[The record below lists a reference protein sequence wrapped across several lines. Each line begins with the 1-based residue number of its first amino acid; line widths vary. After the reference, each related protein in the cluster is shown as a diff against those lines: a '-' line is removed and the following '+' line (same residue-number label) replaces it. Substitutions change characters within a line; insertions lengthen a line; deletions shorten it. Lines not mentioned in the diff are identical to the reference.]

1 MGEPRRKTN
10 KIQKKGKNGI
20 TLIALVITIIVLLIL
35 AGISITM
42 LTGDNSILK
51 RAGDA
56 REKTN
61 SSNIKEQI
69 QIATM
74 STLSNGNGQIKDDA
88 LRTEIKKSIS
98 GVTDNDITGNEK
110 NGWQVK
116 KDNKAYYIEP
126 NGETGEAF
134 WEEVKDENGNITEIR
149 RVDGTVT
156 GLKIGDTINYD
167 PTSGL
172 DRTSDVQMQIVS
184 DKTKNGMAK
193 QTIDLRDYTGTWK
206 LLGVQKGNLILI
218 SSEVIG
224 NEPKTTINTRSS
236 KAFYFGYEKAYQNFE
251 EELNKI
257 CSIFGNGNY
266 AESARSIN
274 AKDINRIT
282 GYDPKHTGV
291 NTNKATQAEISV
303 GKPYATGN
311 LWQYGNEASFYWDG
325 TDKPKYTSKVA
336 NGNLT
341 NAHNTKF
348 CWYDGNSWQSNN
360 YKTLPGKICELK
372 FDAYRYYPETLTEV
386 KNEDAEIGI
395 KHSSVEYDLLFGLE
409 DAYFLS
415 NICIGMTDDRDVSY
429 SFLSTYRG
437 RISDD
442 FRFMSSY
449 DAKAYHGLRIET
461 SC

>member
-1 MGEPRRKTN
+1 MNRNLKKKEFVKRRK
-10 KIQKKGKNGI
+10 GI

-35 AGISITM
+35 AGISISM
-42 LTGDNSILK
+42 LAGDNSILN
-51 RAGDA
+51 RAGQA
-56 REKTN
+56 REKNGTTGT
-61 SSNIKEQI
+61 KEQI

-74 STLSNGNGQIKDDA
+74 SALSNGNGQIKDDD
-88 LRTEIKKSIS
+88 LRAEIKKNIS
-98 GVTDNDITGNEK
+98 GVTDNDITGNER

-116 KDNKAYYIEP
+116 KDNKAFAIS
-126 NGETGEAF
+126 NTGNVNEAF
-134 WEEVKDENGNITEIR
+134 WEEVKDENGNVTEVK
-149 RVDGTVT
+149 RVDGTIT
-156 GLKIGDTINYD
+156 GLKIGDIINYD
-167 PTSGL
+167 STSGL
-172 DRTSDVQMQIVS
+172 DRTNEAQMQIIS
-184 DKTKNGMAK
+184 DKTKNGLVK

-224 NEPKTTINTRSS
+224 NEPITTINTRSR
-236 KAFYFGYEKAYQNFE
+236 KAFYFGYEVAYQNYE

-257 CSIFGNGNY
+257 CSLFGNGNY

-274 AKDINRIT
+274 AEDINKIT
-282 GYDPKHTGV
+282 GYDSKHTGV
-291 NTNKATQAEISV
+291 NTNKATQAEINAKS
-303 GKPYATGN
+303 PYAAGN
-311 LWQYGNEASFYWDG
+311 LWQYGNVATFYWDG

-341 NAHNTKF
+341 NAHSTKF

-360 YKTLPGKICELK
+360 YKTLTEKICELK
-372 FDAYRYYPETLTEV
+372 FDSYRYYPETLTEV

-395 KHSSVEYDLLFGLE
+395 KHSSVEYNLLFGLE

-415 NICIGMTDDRDVSY
+415 NICIGMTDDRAVSY
-429 SFLSTYRG
+429 SFLSTYQG

-442 FRFMSSY
+442 FRFKSSY
-449 DAKAYHGLRIET
+449 DANAYHGLRIET